1 MEPTPSSSAD
11 LATSRL
17 CSTPWSRIPS
27 SGGWSTR
34 RGLVSS
40 ACRLEATRL
49 SSWSAASP
57 ISPSS
62 ERIVANSRLT
72 PGSAEDARARRRPAS
87 PTGRSSGTRESSRPS
102 SWLRR
107 SAPHSIG
114 LVWPTCA
121 YPSGCI
127 GPKPTKSCV
136 RSVQRRA
143 RAVDVAARRSTP
155 SCQVPATTS
164 SWRRA
169 RRCSLGRHRR
179 SASIHPASTAGR
191 STRASMPRSKTS
203 SAGRFS
209 RPSRERPIRTPN
221 HRVGLISIAPG
232 PTVRAMSLTHVRKT
246 WMLVA
251 VLIVLL
257 VTAARTFAADGE
269 MRYGLHVTLAARW
282 LDPAETEAFSTPF
295 MVLYAVHDA
304 LVKPMPGGMQTPSLA
319 ESWQEARDHLSY
331 TFTLR
336 RNAKFHDGSPVTAED
351 VKFSFERYKGASA
364 TLLKE
369 KVSDV
374 QVLGPSQV
382 RFVLR
387 DPWPDFMLFYG
398 TTASGAG
405 WIVPKKYVEKVGED
419 GFKKAPI
426 GAGPYRVVSSSPG
439 VELVLEA
446 FDGYWR
452 KAPSI
457 KRLVMRTMTEETTRA
472 AALKRGEVDLAYLFA
487 GPVAEELRRT
497 PGVKLEAPLLTGAF
511 WLELPEQWD
520 PKSPWHDRR
529 VRLAASHAIDRK
541 AINQAETLGFSR
553 LTGSIVPRIFQF
565 AITVEPPAYDPA
577 RAKKLLAEA
586 GYPNGFDAGE
596 FYPFPPYNSMGEAII
611 GYLQAVGIKSR
622 MRVME
627 RAAYFTAWREKKLH
641 GIILVITSVM
651 GNAATRLE
659 PYATKGGIYAYGS
672 LPEIDDLFARQARE
686 VDTKKR
692 EALVHQM
699 QKAMTEHVLN
709 VPIYDLAF
717 IWGVGPRVEVS
728 GANAIPGFPYSAPFE
743 DLKLKP

>member
-1 MEPTPSSSAD
+1 MTSMSRPGRSATGASSSS
-11 LATSRL
+11 L
-17 CSTPWSRIPS
+17 
-27 SGGWSTR
+27 
-34 RGLVSS
+34 
-40 ACRLEATRL
+40 
-49 SSWSAASP
+49 
-57 ISPSS
+57 
-62 ERIVANSRLT
+62 
-72 PGSAEDARARRRPAS
+72 ARALAILALLLLGWTAPLHAA
-87 PTGRSSGTRESSRPS
+87 PEGT
-102 SWLRR
+102 
-107 SAPHSIG
+107 
-114 LVWPTCA
+114 
-121 YPSGCI
+121 
-127 GPKPTKSCV
+127 
-136 RSVQRRA
+136 
-143 RAVDVAARRSTP
+143 
-155 SCQVPATTS
+155 
-164 SWRRA
+164 
-169 RRCSLGRHRR
+169 
-179 SASIHPASTAGR
+179 
-191 STRASMPRSKTS
+191 M
-203 SAGRFS
+203 
-209 RPSRERPIRTPN
+209 
-221 HRVGLISIAPG
+221 
-232 PTVRAMSLTHVRKT
+232 T
-246 WMLVA
+246 W
-251 VLIVLL
+251 
-257 VTAARTFAADGE
+257 
-269 MRYGLHVTLAARW
+269 GLHVTLASRW
-282 LDPAETEAFSTPF
+282 LDPAETEALITPF
-295 MVLYAVHDA
+295 MVLYAIHDA
-304 LVKPMPGGMQTPSLA
+304 LVKPMPAGANTPSLA
-319 ESWQEARDHLSY
+319 ESWSASKDGLTYE
-331 TFTLR
+331 FVLR
-336 RNAKFHDGSPVTAED
+336 KGTRFHNGDPVTAED
-351 VKFSFERYKGASA
+351 VKFSFDRYKGAA
-364 TLLKE
+364 AKLLKD
-369 KVSDV
+369 KVREV
-374 QVLGPSQV
+374 QVVDARHV
-382 RFVLR
+382 RFHLKE
-387 DPWPDFMLFYG
+387 PWPDFMTFYG
-398 TTASGAG
+398 TSASGAA
-405 WIVPKKYVEKVGED
+405 WIVPRKYVEKVGDD
-419 GFKKAPI
+419 GFKRAPV
-426 GAGPYRVVSSSPG
+426 GAGPYKVVSFTPG

-452 KAPSI
+452 TAPSI
-457 KRLVMRTMTEETTRA
+457 KRLVMRTVSEESTRA

-487 GPVAEELRRT
+487 GPVAEELRKT
-497 PGVKLEAPLLTGAF
+497 PGIRLEAPLLTGAF
-511 WLELPEQWD
+511 WLELPDQWD

-529 VRLAASHAIDRK
+529 VRLAISYAIDRQ